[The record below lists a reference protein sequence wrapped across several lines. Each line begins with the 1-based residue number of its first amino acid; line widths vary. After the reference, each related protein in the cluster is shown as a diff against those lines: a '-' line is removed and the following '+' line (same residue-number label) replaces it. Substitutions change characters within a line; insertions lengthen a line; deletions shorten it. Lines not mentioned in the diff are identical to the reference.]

1 MLQKQTKMETVL
13 QQSETVLQQS
23 YAPSYTLRLGKP
35 SVWTRFI
42 TWCKGQEGDRFLWL
56 GIALAVHGCILTPL
70 TLFILMY
77 TGNSMFFWGIAIA
90 AMGMSLVTNLA
101 ALSTRITIPAFF
113 FSVLLDL
120 GVIIACLSMWL

>member
-1 MLQKQTKMETVL
+1 MCYKTNKMETVL
-13 QQSETVLQQS
+13 QQSYTV
-23 YAPSYTLRLGKP
+23 PYTLTIEKP
-35 SVWTRFI
+35 SIWTRFI
-42 TWCKGQEGDRFLWL
+42 AWCKDQEGNRFLWL

-70 TLFILMY
+70 TLFIIMY

-101 ALSTRITIPAFF
+101 ALSTKITIPAFL

-120 GVIIACLSMWL
+120 GVIIACLSLWL